1 MRHEREA
8 VGARPTEIGWLLL
21 TLTTVLLGGCGPRR
35 PFDPNRMDPDLAM
48 GRGMQAVQVIAT
60 GRGSRDTASL
70 PRFMVVGVGNGA
82 SPERSVA
89 ARVPARQI
97 VVVPAGESILS
108 LVRKLSHR
116 TLTVREEV
124 EVIAEVKRLNPRIF
138 NPDIVR
144 PGTRVV
150 LPGCIGCDAE
160 AERDGGV

>member
-8 VGARPTEIGWLLL
+8 AEVRPTEIGWLLL

-35 PFDPNRMDPDLAM
+35 PFDPSRMNPDLAM
-48 GRGMQAVQVIAT
+48 GRGVQ
-60 GRGSRDTASL
+60 L
-70 PRFMVVGVGNGA
+70 VGVGDGA

-97 VVVPAGESILS
+97 VIVPAGESILS

-116 TLTVREEV
+116 PLTVREEV

>member
-1 MRHEREA
+1 MKREREA
-8 VGARPTEIGWLLL
+8 VGVRAWLLL
-21 TLTTVLLGGCGPRR
+21 ALTAVALGTCGPQR
-35 PFDPNRMDPDLAM
+35 PFDPGRVNPDLAM
-48 GRGMQAVQVIAT
+48 GRGVQAMRVIAAS
-60 GRGSRDTASL
+60 RRSRDPVSL
-70 PRFMVVGVGNGA
+70 PPFVLIGVEEGA
-82 SPERSVA
+82 SAERSVA
-89 ARVPARQI
+89 ARVPSRQI

-116 TLTVREEV
+116 PLTAREEV

-160 AERDGGV
+160 AERDGGI

>member
-8 VGARPTEIGWLLL
+8 VGVRPTEIGWLLL

-35 PFDPNRMDPDLAM
+35 PFDPSRMNPDLAM
-48 GRGMQAVQVIAT
+48 GRGVQ
-60 GRGSRDTASL
+60 L
-70 PRFMVVGVGNGA
+70 VGVGDGA

-97 VVVPAGESILS
+97 VIVPAGESILS

-116 TLTVREEV
+116 PLTVREEV

>member
-1 MRHEREA
+1 MRREREA
-8 VGARPTEIGWLLL
+8 VRARPTEIGWLLL

-48 GRGMQAVQVIAT
+48 GRGVQ
-60 GRGSRDTASL
+60 L
-70 PRFMVVGVGNGA
+70 VGVGDGA

-97 VVVPAGESILS
+97 VIVPAGESILS

-116 TLTVREEV
+116 PLTVREEV

>member
-1 MRHEREA
+1 MRREREA
-8 VGARPTEIGWLLL
+8 VGTRPTEIGWLLL

-48 GRGMQAVQVIAT
+48 GRGVQ
-60 GRGSRDTASL
+60 L
-70 PRFMVVGVGNGA
+70 VGVGDGA

-97 VVVPAGESILS
+97 VIVPAGESILS

-116 TLTVREEV
+116 PLTVREEV

>member
-1 MRHEREA
+1 MRREREA
-8 VGARPTEIGWLLL
+8 VRARPTEIGWLLL
-21 TLTTVLLGGCGPRR
+21 TLTTVLLGGCGSRR
-35 PFDPNRMDPDLAM
+35 PFDPSRMNPDLAM
-48 GRGMQAVQVIAT
+48 GRGVQ
-60 GRGSRDTASL
+60 L
-70 PRFMVVGVGNGA
+70 VGVGDGA

-97 VVVPAGESILS
+97 VIVPAGESILS

-116 TLTVREEV
+116 PLTVREEV

>member
-1 MRHEREA
+1 MRHEQEA

-35 PFDPNRMDPDLAM
+35 PFDPSRMNPDLAM
-48 GRGMQAVQVIAT
+48 GRGVQ
-60 GRGSRDTASL
+60 L
-70 PRFMVVGVGNGA
+70 VGVGDGA

-97 VVVPAGESILS
+97 VIVPAGESILS

-116 TLTVREEV
+116 PLTVREEV